1 MSRVKVSGDVIYIFP
16 TMDTKLFG
24 KTWFY
29 SQSENSPS
37 YVIDS
42 LSNRIEAYQNQ
53 SGSLE
58 CIIEV

>member
-1 MSRVKVSGDVIYIFP
+1 
-16 TMDTKLFG
+16 MDTKLFG

-53 SGSLE
+53 SGSWE
-58 CIIEV
+58 WIIEV